1 MLFKVL
7 VGQLEDGKFELTF
20 ENGDRLSKG
29 ENVSLQ
35 QNPYGESNTGGGGG
49 LLRAA
54 VGITSGPLFIKQ
66 SLIITINIDFSVYRE
81 TIASFFIYIERES
94 RKTTLFSLEVYDIE
108 FNRRK

>member
-7 VGQLEDGKFELTF
+7 VGQLEGGKFELTF

-49 LLRAA
+49 PFTR
-54 VGITSGPLFIKQ
+54 SGGDNFWPAFH
-66 SLIITINIDFSVYRE
+66 
-81 TIASFFIYIERES
+81 
-94 RKTTLFSLEVYDIE
+94 
-108 FNRRK
+108 

>member
-49 LLRAA
+49 GFYAQRW
-54 VGITSGPLFIKQ
+54 G
-66 SLIITINIDFSVYRE
+66 
-81 TIASFFIYIERES
+81 
-94 RKTTLFSLEVYDIE
+94 
-108 FNRRK
+108 

>member
-35 QNPYGESNTGGGGG
+35 QNPYGESNT
-49 LLRAA
+49 
-54 VGITSGPLFIKQ
+54 
-66 SLIITINIDFSVYRE
+66 LIITINIDFSVYRE